1 MAVPFNAGDYLVDRH
16 VREGHGDR
24 VAVRAPGATLTYAEL
39 AHQVRRV
46 EAGLHAL
53 GVRPEERV
61 ALVMVDGVEL
71 LSGIL
76 AAMRMGAV
84 AMPVSTMLRAGELGK
99 LLADSR
105 ARTVLVSDELAE
117 TVDAAR
123 DIAYEVTTVVHRAD
137 WDQFLAA
144 GTDPPPYEAWE
155 DSPALWLYT
164 SGTTGEPKGAMHR
177 HASMREVA
185 ETYAKGVLGIRPDDR
200 CLSVAKLFFAYG
212 LGNSATCRR
221 TPSRRYAWR
230 SPRARRCRRRCTSG
244 SWTASAC
251 TSSTA
256 SARPRPCTSSCP
268 TARAPCGPAPRAY
281 PCRATRSS
289 CVTTPARSSNRP
301 GRRVT
306 CSSPADPSPPGTGAE
321 PRAPAARSR
330 ASGYAPGT
338 PTCATTT
345 AATAA
350 WAGPTT

>member
-212 LGNSATCRR
+212 LGNSATFPLSVGA
-221 TPSRRYAWR
+221 TTILEP
-230 SPRARRCRRRCTSG
+230 
-244 SWTASAC
+244 
-251 TSSTA
+251 
-256 SARPRPCTSSCP
+256 ARPPPAGGRLRVGTPGGLRGRGVAGAAVP
-268 TARAPCGPAPRAY
+268 AVPGPLRRAHPRRHRLDRGLAHLHVQ
-281 PCRATRSS
+281 P
-289 CVTTPARSSNRP
+289 P
-301 GRRVT
+301 GRRAARLLGRT
-306 CSSPADPSPPGTGAE
+306 RAGLPG
-321 PRAPAARSR
+321 PAA
-330 ASGYAPGT
+330 
-338 PTCATTT
+338 
-345 AATAA
+345 
-350 WAGPTT
+350 